1 MERITGHAG
10 GARGLADE
18 AETARAGAALGRALR
33 AGDVVFLSGGLGAGK
48 TALARAAIAA
58 RLAAAGRPAEE
69 IPSPTFTLVQVYEAD
84 APLWHAD
91 LYRLSGPEDARELGL
106 DAAAEEG
113 AILLVEWP
121 ERLGALAPAR
131 RLEIALE
138 SPEAG
143 GRLLLWRGVGG
154 GWDHVAEALA

>member
-1 MERITGHAG
+1 MERITGHLE

-58 RLAAAGRPAEE
+58 RLEAAGRPAEE

-91 LYRLSGPEDARELGL
+91 LYRLSGPEEARELGL

-121 ERLGALAPAR
+121 DRLGALAPAR
-131 RLEIALE
+131 RLEISLE

-143 GRLLLWRGVGG
+143 GRLLRWRGVGG
-154 GWDHVAEALA
+154 LWDHVAEALA

>member
-1 MERITGHAG
+1 MERITGHSG

-18 AETARAGAALGRALR
+18 AETARAGAALGRALQ

-58 RLAAAGRPAEE
+58 RLEAAGRPAEE

-91 LYRLSGPEDARELGL
+91 LYRLSGAEEARELGL

-121 ERLGALAPAR
+121 DRLGALAPTR
-131 RLEIALE
+131 RLEISLE

-143 GRLLLWRGVGG
+143 GRLLRWRGVAGL
-154 GWDHVAEALA
+154 WDHVAEALA

>member
-1 MERITGHAG
+1 MERITGHSG

-18 AETARAGAALGRALR
+18 ADTARAGAALGRALR
-33 AGDVVFLSGGLGAGK
+33 AADVVFLSGGLGAGK

-58 RLAAAGRPAEE
+58 RLEAAGRPAEE

-91 LYRLSGPEDARELGL
+91 LYRLSGPEEARELGL

-121 ERLGALAPAR
+121 DRLGPLAPAR
-131 RLEIALE
+131 RLEIMLE

-143 GRLLLWRGVGG
+143 GRLLRWRGVGG
-154 GWDHVAEALA
+154 GWDHAAEALA